1 MEIDSS
7 AIRSLFIDSSLSEFF
22 DETDLFYIDFQSSI
36 ARSCSTLRYLGYEDA
51 DLLDILGAFPVH
63 EADRERVE
71 LMQKRIESGETDK
84 VIDSF
89 RVASK
94 KDSRFPWLR
103 FSIKVLGREPDGKP
117 TALIGHVTDVDDLI
131 ASQEEIRERLVEIDA
146 MRELIGAINK
156 SLDFEETF
164 KRIIE
169 QLHRIIPFD
178 RATVQ
183 AFENDS
189 LTVIAGYGY
198 PKSDIMGLVF
208 PAKGIDNPA
217 VRAIQT
223 QRPIVCNDVS
233 HDFPGFIA
241 ASKDFTSL
249 SWLGIPMV
257 YEGQA
262 IGLIALDSH
271 LPNFY
276 TDQHV
281 RVATAMAEHI
291 ATAFEHARSLCFH
304 RGLRSFPRL
313 TRSSLFL
320 PLFSLARNAVPHR
333 AHAHC
338 FFCKRERLAGF
349 FAHAH
354 GTFVEDFL
362 NKAFLGFVV
371 GAALADRVKE
381 RIERAGELFFY
392 FDIAYLACAVAH
404 FEVFDFGF
412 VRVEGVMVDEHRV
425 AFDGAGNVCPDALG
439 VGVHGHH
446 ALDDGLFV
454 VGEKNRVVEA
464 LGHFGV
470 AVDTD
475 KRAEFRDHGFRNG
488 EGLAVKIIE
497 AAGDFPRYFDM
508 GFVVLA
514 YGHEV
519 CARKKDIGRLQNRV
533 AQQPEGHF
541 LDVRVLRHFLE
552 AGHAREPRHGDQ
564 VLEKER
570 ELCHFRHGGLQ
581 VDD

>member
-63 EADRERVE
+63 EADRERAL

-117 TALIGHVTDVDDLI
+117 TALIGHVTDVDDLN

-164 KRIIE
+164 TRIIE

-271 LPNFY
+271 LSNFY

-291 ATAFEHARSLCFH
+291 ATAFEHARSHQLVTVQAMTD
-304 RGLRSFPRL
+304 RL
-313 TRSSLFL
+313 TG
-320 PLFSLARNAVPHR
+320 LANRYGLEMR
-333 AHAHC
+333 
-338 FFCKRERLAGF
+338 GM
-349 FAHAH
+349 
-354 GTFVEDFL
+354 
-362 NKAFLGFVV
+362 
-371 GAALADRVKE
+371 
-381 RIERAGELFFY
+381 ELFQKAIENDQPIGVFIL
-392 FDIAYLACAVAH
+392 DIDH
-404 FEVFDFGF
+404 FKQVND
-412 VRVEGVMVDEHRV
+412 M
-425 AFDGAGNVCPDALG
+425 
-439 VGVHGHH
+439 HGHSY
-446 ALDDGLFV
+446 
-454 VGEKNRVVEA
+454 
-464 LGHFGV
+464 
-470 AVDTD
+470 
-475 KRAEFRDHGFRNG
+475 
-488 EGLAVKIIE
+488 
-497 AAGDFPRYFDM
+497 GDL
-508 GFVVLA
+508 VL
-514 YGHEV
+514 
-519 CARKKDIGRLQNRV
+519 
-533 AQQPEGHF
+533 QQIASTI
-541 LDVRVLRHFLE
+541 RMQIR
-552 AGHAREPRHGDQ
+552 
-564 VLEKER
+564 
-570 ELCHFRHGGLQ
+570 
-581 VDD
+581 